1 MNLTCA
7 YCGKTFMSERT
18 LSAHMCVQKRRH
30 TDKDLTH
37 VRLAFRT
44 YQKFYEINMHN
55 AKTKTYEEFA
65 ESKYYAGFVKFGRKM
80 VKEDLLEPENY
91 AEYLIRESVALKDWS
106 KDAVYDIYLKQL
118 IKKEPAQRGIERS
131 IKCMESWAKEKNNTW
146 NNYFK
151 EVTPQLAIHHIR
163 GGKVSPWLVF
173 LSESG
178 QDLWANLNEEQI
190 NLIKDIADPI
200 FWRRIFLKNPEEVN
214 LVQDIVEAS
223 NL

>member
-1 MNLTCA
+1 M
-7 YCGKTFMSERT
+7 
-18 LSAHMCVQKRRH
+18 Q
-30 TDKDLTH
+30 
-37 VRLAFRT
+37 
-44 YQKFYEINMHN
+44 N
-55 AKTKTYEEFA
+55 AKTKTYEDFA
-65 ESKYYAGFVKFGRKM
+65 TSKYYAGFVKFGRKM
-80 VKEDLLEPENY
+80 VSEELLEPENY
-91 AEYLIRESVALKDWS
+91 AEYLIRESVALKDWT
-106 KDAVYDIYLKQL
+106 KDSVYDIYLKAL

>member
-1 MNLTCA
+1 
-7 YCGKTFMSERT
+7 
-18 LSAHMCVQKRRH
+18 
-30 TDKDLTH
+30 
-37 VRLAFRT
+37 
-44 YQKFYEINMHN
+44 MHN

-131 IKCMESWAKEKNNTW
+131 IKCMQAWSEEKNKEW
-146 NNYFK
+146 NQYFR
-151 EVTPQLAIHHIR
+151 EVSPQLAVYHIR
-163 GGKVSPWLVF
+163 GGKISPWFLF

-178 QDLWANLNEEQI
+178 QELWSKFNSEQVE
-190 NLIKDIADPI
+190 LIKDIADPG
-200 FWRRIFLKNPEEVN
+200 FWRRIFLKNTEEVN